1 MSTLEARKSG
11 IARNTLSRTFQDAIE
26 ITRRLGLHYLWI
38 DSLCIIQDNSA
49 DWESESSNMC
59 SIYEQSFLMISAT
72 HGADGD
78 AGCFAEI
85 ADDDR
90 SYKVHA
96 TTSCGT
102 PGILMRKSQ
111 SHHVDFANSCSYEQS
126 LFTRAW
132 ALQERL
138 LAPRII
144 HYTKNELI
152 WECSSSACCECK
164 MMPDWPLD
172 NLKLSTAATLNNSAN
187 VREMAAQWRWLVMN
201 YGSRELTCTSDIL
214 PALSG
219 LAQKFSRG
227 SVLGHYVAGLWENDL
242 LDGLLWFS
250 VGGVRPGRFLA
261 PSWSWASVISDK
273 LFYPEYCDKELRQ
286 RCRQGSLIKETTLLL
301 LQIQCTFPNSSTN
314 RTSTVAAGNIIVS
327 GRLSEAVLEYE
338 DTSTESSDSGVS
350 DNGRGYILRK
360 GEFAANVA
368 LDDPFGDRLS
378 DAHTVYCL
386 LIGDTWTDE
395 LWVLILKLHSAP
407 NVYKRV
413 GIGENHLGYNRLPST
428 GLTMD
433 WFDDTDRRIITII

>member
-1 MSTLEARKSG
+1 
-11 IARNTLSRTFQDAIE
+11 
-26 ITRRLGLHYLWI
+26 
-38 DSLCIIQDNSA
+38 
-49 DWESESSNMC
+49 MC
-59 SIYEQSFLMISAT
+59 SVYEQSFLMISAT

-78 AGCFAEI
+78 AGCFVEI

-90 SYKVHA
+90 SHKVHA

-102 PGILMRKSQ
+102 PVILMRKSQ
-111 SHHVDFANSCSYEQS
+111 SHHVDFANSCLYEQS
-126 LFTRAW
+126 PFTRAW

-144 HYTKNELI
+144 HYTKNEVI

-164 MMPDWPLD
+164 KMPDWPLE
-172 NLKLSTAATLNNSAN
+172 NLKLSTTATLNNSAN

-201 YGSRELTCTSDIL
+201 YGSRELTRPSDIL

-227 SVLGHYVAGLWENDL
+227 LVLGDYVAGLWANDL
-242 LDGLLWFS
+242 LDGLLWVS
-250 VGGVRPGRFLA
+250 VDGVRPGRFLA

-273 LFYPEYCDKELRQ
+273 LFYPEYCDEELNQ
-286 RCRQGSLIKETTLLL
+286 RCRRDSLVKEAKLRV
-301 LQIQCTFPNSSTN
+301 LQIECGFPNSRTN
-314 RTSTVAAGNIIVS
+314 HTSTVAAGNIIVC
-327 GRLSEAVLEYE
+327 GRLSKAALEYE
-338 DTSTESSDSGVS
+338 GISTESSDSGVS

-378 DAHTVYCL
+378 EVHTVYCL

-395 LWVLILKLHSAP
+395 IWVLILNLHSAP
-407 NVYKRV
+407 NVYSRV
-413 GIGENHLGYNRLPST
+413 GIG
-428 GLTMD
+428 
-433 WFDDTDRRIITII
+433 